1 MSGRHEH
8 GTTQLSIPR
17 MARGFSLA
25 MSRQCTRFTEGG
37 LCNAHRQCGIK
48 QQAFMF
54 AGNWSRRVVL
64 AVGLFYGL
72 VGFSMGGGI
81 ALSLIDLAPGR
92 AALRQRA
99 PLSVERTG

>member
-1 MSGRHEH
+1 
-8 GTTQLSIPR
+8 
-17 MARGFSLA
+17 
-25 MSRQCTRFTEGG
+25 
-37 LCNAHRQCGIK
+37 
-48 QQAFMF
+48 MF

-92 AALRQRA
+92 VASLTMLSATGVQEMELSERA

>member
-1 MSGRHEH
+1 
-8 GTTQLSIPR
+8 
-17 MARGFSLA
+17 
-25 MSRQCTRFTEGG
+25 
-37 LCNAHRQCGIK
+37 
-48 QQAFMF
+48 MF